1 MWCLQFYKT
10 RSVLKLLNRK
20 MQNQPCFNHVISK
33 TYKYITS
40 FFKSREQCL
49 YNQIYD
55 HFNRILSKIHYG
67 FRKGFSTQ
75 YFLIPMIQKIEA
87 ES

>member
-20 MQNQPCFNHVISK
+20 MQNQLCFNHVISK